1 MQWHNR
7 ALPALSLA
15 ALLLFAACEGP
26 DPAVN
31 RPTSGRLILIVD
43 EMYGPLFTALADSFM
58 AITPNSRIEVR
69 TAPARMAVE
78 QLLNV
83 HIQNARGSDTLPS
96 VAAILG
102 RRMLP
107 DELEAIDKARL
118 ELHEFLIGYDGIALL
133 VPTASPLLS
142 TDLQWARRAMMTPTA
157 RISQL
162 DTNAGDQPLRFLVPD
177 QNSSTFMVL
186 RRNVLGD
193 SNISAP
199 ARYFQTGDSVVAAVV
214 AGEGVGVIGWYPARR
229 DSLRVRPLRLGYA
242 DSAGLYTAPV
252 GINAATLVTKTYPL
266 KQPLMGYTLSL
277 TNSLATGFLA
287 WVAKSGPPQRYLTEQ
302 GLQSE
307 NIKYRL
313 VMPEQ
318 GQ

>member
-1 MQWHNR
+1 MQWHQRALR
-7 ALPALSLA
+7 ALPLA
-15 ALLLFAACEGP
+15 TLLLFAACDAP
-26 DPAVN
+26 NPAVN
-31 RPTSGRLILIVD
+31 RATSGRLILYVD

-58 AITPNSRIEVR
+58 ALTPNSRIEIR

-78 QLLNV
+78 QLLNT

-96 VAAILG
+96 VAAILA
-102 RRMLP
+102 RPMLP

-118 ELHEFLIGYDGIALL
+118 ERHEFLIGYDGLALI
-133 VPTASPLLS
+133 VPNASPLLS
-142 TDLQWARRAMMTPTA
+142 TDLQWMRHAMLTPTA
-157 RISQL
+157 RVSQL
-162 DTNAGDQPLRFLVPD
+162 DSTVGDAPLRFLLPD

-199 ARYFQTGDSVVAAVV
+199 ARYFQTGDSVVAAVA

-229 DSLRVRPLRLGYA
+229 DSARIRPLRIGYL

-266 KQPLMGYTLSL
+266 KQPVIGYTFAL

-287 WVAKSGPPQRYLTEQ
+287 WVAKSGPPQRFLTEQ
-302 GLQSE
+302 GLQAE

-313 VMPEQ
+313 VMPEG